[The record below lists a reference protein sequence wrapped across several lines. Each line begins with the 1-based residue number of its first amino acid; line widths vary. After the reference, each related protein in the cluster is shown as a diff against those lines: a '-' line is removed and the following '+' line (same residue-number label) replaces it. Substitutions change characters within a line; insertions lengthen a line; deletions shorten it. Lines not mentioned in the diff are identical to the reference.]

1 MPGTRGPDASAA
13 FRLAANDCVMHADEA
28 LDEEGAPWPDV
39 LPLTTPLVLVVDVVI
54 VWPLLL

>member
-1 MPGTRGPDASAA
+1 
-13 FRLAANDCVMHADEA
+13 MHADEA

-54 VWPLLL
+54 VWLLLL